1 MNDSRWPA
9 IMALLL
15 VASPTSAV
23 PAQAIVAAPPAAAGG
38 GIARLAFYA
47 GHWRLESTTL
57 ATPHSKAGT
66 TTMSIDNVC
75 QRFLQHLSCAQTVDG
90 KPAQLIVFTY
100 DPASARYTSLPI
112 GADGNG
118 HAARLRV
125 EGNRLTFP
133 WQDTVGGALVW
144 FRVVNTLDGADTIA
158 YAREYSNDGEHW
170 LPIESGTEHRVK

>member
-1 MNDSRWPA
+1 MYDMVRLA
-9 IMALLL
+9 ITALLL
-15 VASPTSAV
+15 AAGLPGAGQVQSAV
-23 PAQAIVAAPPAAAGG
+23 ATPPAVAAD
-38 GIARLAFYA
+38 GIERLAFYN
-47 GHWRLESTTL
+47 GRWRLESTTL
-57 ATPHSKAGT
+57 ATPHSKVGT

-75 QRFLQHLSCAQTVDG
+75 QRFLQHLSCARTVDG
-90 KPAQLIVFTY
+90 KPAQLIVFTF
-100 DPASARYTSLPI
+100 DPASARYTSLPV

-144 FRVVNTLDGADTIA
+144 FRVVNTLSGPDTIA

-170 LPIESGTEHRVK
+170 LPIESGTEHRVQ